1 MKLVTVPQKLF
12 PNPKS
17 NFTICEKNWQWLE
30 LVWQRYNCFSIFP
43 IFHFSSRLPPSI
55 DECLW
60 KIARLTLYFCDYED
74 LTIPLWLNIIKTLP
88 EAQRTQDIE
97 SKTWIIS
104 KSWNECKFQ
113 FSTFSLPPLPGNHL
127 SHLVHLPVILLAHH
141 HLNDNR
147 YLPMFQQHILS
158 PTWSQ
163 LTSTPAPIFR
173 ATPVP
178 PPCRPPWW
186 SPSPYWARP
195 PSKWQPSTQNCP
207 IGIIS

>member
-1 MKLVTVPQKLF
+1 MHRKKTVISKQCFHSEKLF
-12 PNPKS
+12 WNK
-17 NFTICEKNWQWLE
+17 CEKNWQWLE
-30 LVWQRYNCFSIFP
+30 LVWQRYNCFSIFL

-104 KSWNECKFQ
+104 KSLNECKFQ
-113 FSTFSLPPLPGNHL
+113 FNILSLPPLPGNHI
-127 SHLVHLPVILLAHH
+127 SHLVHLHVILFAHH

-147 YLPMFQQHILS
+147 YLPMSPQHILS

-163 LTSTPAPIFR
+163 LTSSNIPCNSCTTTLPTPLMI
-173 ATPVP
+173 
-178 PPCRPPWW
+178 
-186 SPSPYWARP
+186 
-195 PSKWQPSTQNCP
+195 SKPTLGSTT
-207 IGIIS
+207 I

>member
-1 MKLVTVPQKLF
+1 MNSVKCDIKILWNVILKYCEMWYWNTVKCDIEILWNVILKYCEKWCWNYPLFDHFLTNLSQKHKINFLSSMKLVTVPQKLF

-104 KSWNECKFQ
+104 K
-113 FSTFSLPPLPGNHL
+113 G
-127 SHLVHLPVILLAHH
+127 
-141 HLNDNR
+141 
-147 YLPMFQQHILS
+147 
-158 PTWSQ
+158 
-163 LTSTPAPIFR
+163 
-173 ATPVP
+173 
-178 PPCRPPWW
+178 
-186 SPSPYWARP
+186 
-195 PSKWQPSTQNCP
+195 
-207 IGIIS
+207 

>member
-1 MKLVTVPQKLF
+1 MKLVTVPHKLF

-104 KSWNECKFQ
+104 KSLNECKFQ
-113 FSTFSLPPLPGNHL
+113 FNTLSLPPLPGNHL
-127 SHLVHLPVILLAHH
+127 SHLVHLPVILFAHH

-147 YLPMFQQHILS
+147 YLPMSQHILS

-163 LTSTPAPIFR
+163 LTSSNIPCSSCTTTLPTPLVI
-173 ATPVP
+173 
-178 PPCRPPWW
+178 
-186 SPSPYWARP
+186 
-195 PSKWQPSTQNCP
+195 SKPTLGSTT
-207 IGIIS
+207 IY